1 MIKRTY
7 EGIIMVKPE
16 IIKRIGENLD
26 LRLFRRDCNGYSYY
40 GCCVDPLDGAVI
52 VLTKD
57 VEGNTVRMI
66 FDCDS
71 RVRVE
76 CVNKSIS
83 YTFST
88 NNDISLNHLL
98 KEHFNVPYVS
108 QDDDFDWKRADNSY
122 QWIHEI
128 KDIL

>member
-7 EGIIMVKPE
+7 EGTIMIKPE

-52 VLTKD
+52 ILTKD
-57 VEGNTVRMI
+57 AEGGTVRMI
-66 FDCDS
+66 FDRDS

-76 CVNKSIS
+76 CADKAIS
-83 YTFST
+83 YTFSN
-88 NNDISLNHLL
+88 NNDFTLNQLL
-98 KEHFNVPYVS
+98 KDYCNVPCVS
-108 QDDDFDWKRADNSY
+108 QDDDFDLNRVDNSF

-128 KDIL
+128 KDTL